1 MKSLIS
7 ERAKAYLAA
16 WHSRRPTLAM
26 MGEFSAGK
34 SALLNCLLDRPLLP
48 TRATATDMPAIWISH
63 GATEKVSAL
72 GFDGHLVNLSMSQ
85 LTDGQAMQ
93 YLCIRIEIDAEVLKR
108 VDIIDTPGISDPRM
122 TTDIV
127 EEVARNVDF
136 VVWCS
141 PMTQAWRQTERAFWK
156 ALPAQIK
163 PASILALTRADL
175 IASTKDIDK
184 VIRRCKTE
192 SDGSFAAI
200 QPVAAPLATQARTAA
215 NAADRA
221 QLLRASGI
229 PEFGESLV
237 RSIAEAERI
246 CATRTIL
253 DEPPALKTL
262 PLTAD
267 MRDRSEG
274 VISRKKAPSAKA
286 APKPSNKSSDPIG
299 ALLEAVKNFPPNEQ
313 GLVTIR
319 HLVNQISREKS
330 LTVEHRDV
338 IVRAL
343 TGSEPGAMRVERFLK
358 QVEHEVQDFAG
369 GPWCDLRQQSTQ
381 CERG

>member
-1 MKSLIS
+1 MKQPIS

-63 GATEKVSAL
+63 GATERVTAL
-72 GFDGHLVNLSMSQ
+72 GFDGHLVELSMAQ
-85 LTDGQAMQ
+85 LTDGQAMR
-93 YLCIRIEIDAEVLKR
+93 YLCLRIEIDANILKR

-175 IASTKDIDK
+175 IASTRDIDK
-184 VIRRCKTE
+184 VVRRCKTE
-192 SDGSFAAI
+192 SDGSFSAI
-200 QPVAAPLATQARTAA
+200 LPVAAPLATQARATE
-215 NAADRA
+215 NAEDRA
-221 QLLRASGI
+221 QLMRESGM
-229 PEFGESLV
+229 PDFGESLV
-237 RSIAEAERI
+237 RSIAEAEKT
-246 CATRTIL
+246 CAARAIL
-253 DEPPALKTL
+253 DEPATLNTL

-267 MRDRSEG
+267 MREPSEG
-274 VISRKKAPSAKA
+274 LVSRKKTPSTKA
-286 APKPSNKSSDPIG
+286 ASKATKRPNNPIST
-299 ALLEAVKNFPPNEQ
+299 LLEAVKNSPPNEQ
-313 GLVTIR
+313 GLDTIR
-319 HLVNQISREKS
+319 HLVNHFSRDKS

-338 IVRAL
+338 LVRAM
-343 TGSEPGAMRVERFLK
+343 TGSEPGAMRVENFFR

-369 GPWCDLRQQSTQ
+369 GPWCDLRQ
-381 CERG
+381 